1 LERYKLIYKLIASLH
16 TTAIL
21 LLQIWVSSPHNG
33 SGYYG
38 LGDSNDQLSA
48 DHFQSTIT
56 SDPATIYARTGYLGF
71 IKKSDKTAPDGCEEN
86 VLLCWV
92 IYCCVFVAYF
102 DSLYVVGSRD
112 EAMNIRGLRY
122 HPVDIESSV
131 VRSHKNIV
139 ER

>member
-1 LERYKLIYKLIASLH
+1 MSVE
-16 TTAIL
+16 
-21 LLQIWVSSPHNG
+21 
-33 SGYYG
+33 
-38 LGDSNDQLSA
+38 
-48 DHFQSTIT
+48 HFQATLA
-56 SDPATIYARTGYLGF
+56 SDPGTVYARTGYLGF
-71 IKKSDKTAPDGCEEN
+71 IKKSDKTAPDGSEC
-86 VLLCWV
+86 CR
-92 IYCCVFVAYF
+92 YCITLTMSPPAYY

>member
-1 LERYKLIYKLIASLH
+1 MSVV
-16 TTAIL
+16 TTVL
-21 LLQIWVSSPHNG
+21 TLTMSP
-33 SGYYG
+33 SAYY
-38 LGDSNDQLSA
+38 
-48 DHFQSTIT
+48 
-56 SDPATIYARTGYLGF
+56 
-71 IKKSDKTAPDGCEEN
+71 
-86 VLLCWV
+86 
-92 IYCCVFVAYF
+92 